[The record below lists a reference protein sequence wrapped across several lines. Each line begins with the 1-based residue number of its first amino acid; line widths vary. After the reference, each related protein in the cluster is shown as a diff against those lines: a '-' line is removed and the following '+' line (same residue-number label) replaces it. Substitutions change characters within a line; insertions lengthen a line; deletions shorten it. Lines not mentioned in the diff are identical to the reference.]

1 MTSSALHLP
10 KSLEAAVKPAP
21 EEDIPLDPST
31 LIRLGQISAVTL
43 SPPRC
48 QVRFADPEDD
58 EGEGAGEGGETPPIR
73 WLALRA
79 GKTRTWSPPS
89 VGEECL
95 LLCPDGQIGNGVA
108 LLGLNNNTN
117 PAPGSTLAELIEYED
132 GAVISYDPEA
142 HALSALLPA
151 GATALVEAPGGLTI
165 RGPVSIEGDVT
176 VAGAV
181 EASGDVTADGISLK
195 SHKHGGVQA
204 GSVQTGT
211 PV

>member
-1 MTSSALHLP
+1 M
-10 KSLEAAVKPAP
+10 PA

-31 LIRLGQISAVTL
+31 LIRLGRISEVTL

-48 QVRFADPEDD
+48 KVRFADPDD
-58 EGEGAGEGGETPPIR
+58 EDAEGGETPPIR

-89 VGEECL
+89 EGEECL
-95 LLCPDGQIGNGVA
+95 LLCADGQIGNGVA
-108 LLGLNNNTN
+108 LLGLNNDEN
-117 PAPGSTLAELIEYED
+117 PAPGTTLAELVEFED

-142 HALSALLPA
+142 HALTAVLPD
-151 GATALVEAPGGLTI
+151 GATALIEAPGGLTI

-176 VAGAV
+176 VI
-181 EASGDVTADGISLK
+181 GDVTADGVSLK
-195 SHKHGGVQA
+195 SHKHGGVQGGA
-204 GSVQTGT
+204 AQTGT

>member
-1 MTSSALHLP
+1 M
-10 KSLEAAVKPAP
+10 P

-31 LIRLGQISAVTL
+31 LIRLGLISEVTL

-48 QVRFADPEDD
+48 KVRFADPDD
-58 EGEGAGEGGETPPIR
+58 KGDEGGETPFIR

-108 LLGLNNNTN
+108 LLGLNNDTT
-117 PAPGSTLAELIEYED
+117 PPPGATLAELIEYDD
-132 GAVISYDPEA
+132 GAVISYDREA
-142 HALSALLPA
+142 HVLSAILPA
-151 GATALVEAPGGLTI
+151 GATALIEAPGGLTI

-176 VAGAV
+176 VT
-181 EASGDVTADGISLK
+181 GDVTADGVSLK
-195 SHKHGGVQA
+195 SHKHGGVQSG
-204 GSVQTGT
+204 GSQTGS
-211 PV
+211 PA

>member
-1 MTSSALHLP
+1 M
-10 KSLEAAVKPAP
+10 PAP

-43 SPPRC
+43 APPRC
-48 QVRFADPEDD
+48 QVRFADPEGDD
-58 EGEGAGEGGETPPIR
+58 EEGGETPPIR

-108 LLGLNNNTN
+108 LLGLNNDTN
-117 PAPGSTLAELIEYED
+117 PAPGSTLAELVEYED
-132 GAVISYDPEA
+132 GAQIAYDPET
-142 HALSALLPA
+142 HALTAILPA

-165 RGPVSIEGDVT
+165 RGPVAIEGDVT
-176 VAGAV
+176 V
-181 EASGDVTADGISLK
+181 SGDVTADGISLK
-195 SHKHGGVQA
+195 SHRHGGVQGG
-204 GSVQTGT
+204 GSQTGS

>member
-1 MTSSALHLP
+1 MT
-10 KSLEAAVKPAP
+10 AA

-31 LIRLGQISAVTL
+31 LIRLGLVSEVTL

-48 QVRFADPEDD
+48 KVRFADPE
-58 EGEGAGEGGETPPIR
+58 EGEEEGGETPPIR

-108 LLGLNNNTN
+108 LLGLNNDTN

-142 HALSALLPA
+142 HVLSAILPD

-165 RGPVSIEGDVT
+165 RGPVSIDGDVT
-176 VAGAV
+176 VTGAIT
-181 EASGDVTADGISLK
+181 ASENVTADGISLK
-195 SHKHGGVQA
+195 SHRHGGVQGGA
-204 GSVQTGT
+204 SQTGT

>member
-1 MTSSALHLP
+1 MS
-10 KSLEAAVKPAP
+10 VP

-31 LIRLGQISAVTL
+31 LIRLGLISEVTL

-48 QVRFADPEDD
+48 KVRFADPED
-58 EGEGAGEGGETPPIR
+58 GEGDGGETPPIR
-73 WLALRA
+73 WLAFRA

-108 LLGLNNNTN
+108 LLGLNNDTN

-132 GAVISYDPEA
+132 GAAISYDPEA
-142 HALSALLPA
+142 HVLSAVLPA

-176 VAGAV
+176 VTGAIT
-181 EASGDVTADGISLK
+181 ASEDVIAEGISLK
-195 SHKHGGVQA
+195 SHKHGGVQGGA
-204 GSVQTGT
+204 SQTGT

>member
-1 MTSSALHLP
+1 MP
-10 KSLEAAVKPAP
+10 AA

-31 LIRLGQISAVTL
+31 LIRLGQISEVTL

-48 QVRFADPEDD
+48 KVRFADSE
-58 EGEGAGEGGETPPIR
+58 EGEGDGGETPPIR
-73 WLALRA
+73 WLGLRA
-79 GKTRTWSPPS
+79 GKTRAWSPPS

-108 LLGLNNNTN
+108 LLGLNNDTN
-117 PAPGSTLAELIEYED
+117 PPPGSTLAELVEFED

-142 HALSALLPA
+142 HALSAILPA

-176 VAGAV
+176 VT
-181 EASGDVTADGISLK
+181 GDVTADDVFAGGTSLK
-195 SHKHGGVQA
+195 THRHGGVQGG
-204 GSVQTGT
+204 GSQSGT

>member
-1 MTSSALHLP
+1 M
-10 KSLEAAVKPAP
+10 PAP

-31 LIRLGQISAVTL
+31 LIRLGLVSAVTL
-43 SPPRC
+43 APPRC
-48 QVRFADPEDD
+48 KVRFADPEDGD
-58 EGEGAGEGGETPPIR
+58 GEGGETPPVR
-73 WLALRA
+73 WLSVRA

-108 LLGLNNNTN
+108 LLGLNNDMT
-117 PAPGSTLAELIEYED
+117 PAPGSTLAELVEYED

-142 HALSALLPA
+142 HALSAVLPA
-151 GATALVEAPGGLTI
+151 GATALIEAPGGLTL

-176 VAGAV
+176 VTGAIT
-181 EASGDVTADGISLK
+181 ASVDVTADGKSLK
-195 SHKHGGVQA
+195 SHKHGGVQGGGA
-204 GSVQTGT
+204 QTGT